1 MIYIVHYANI
11 IFEIVIFL
19 FIQAI
24 TLSNSCGWRRNKNA
38 CYYICLQMTDMLLL
52 SGLQKQS
59 SHQLHN
65 TIEMS
70 LFPND
75 KYGAMVRISKQPNC
89 SGWK

>member
-1 MIYIVHYANI
+1 
-11 IFEIVIFL
+11 
-19 FIQAI
+19 
-24 TLSNSCGWRRNKNA
+24 
-38 CYYICLQMTDMLLL
+38 MTDMLLL